1 MEVLKVLIVEDTP
14 MAQRFCK
21 KIIDDMP
28 NTMSS
33 VASDGQEALEK
44 FKAGQF
50 DLILM
55 DIGLPILN
63 GIEATR
69 AIRQYEKEHNLPPV
83 VIVALTANEKA
94 DIKFDCYASGMNHYL
109 SKPFSTEKAFY
120 IKERFFSSLL
130 I

>member
-21 KIIDDMP
+21 KIIDDIP
-28 NTMSS
+28 NTVSE

-44 FKAGQF
+44 FKADQF

-94 DIKFDCYASGMNHYL
+94 DIKFACYESGMNHYL
-109 SKPFSTEKAFY
+109 SKPFSPEKAVY
-120 IKERFFSSLL
+120 IQDRFFSSSL

>member
-21 KIIDDMP
+21 KIVDD
-28 NTMSS
+28 TLHTVSE
-33 VASDGQEALEK
+33 VANDGQEALEK

-55 DIGLPILN
+55 DIGLPILD

-69 AIRQYEKEHNLPPV
+69 AIRQYEMKINYHLW
-83 VIVALTANEKA
+83 
-94 DIKFDCYASGMNHYL
+94 
-109 SKPFSTEKAFY
+109 
-120 IKERFFSSLL
+120 
-130 I
+130 